1 MDEVRFRNVSLPHS
15 RYLNLNPE
23 NKKLYTKL
31 KNIEAS
37 SVDRTCSDP
46 GFEAVAAAYLKVFDD
61 VITTV
66 EEKPSDVQPA
76 CDRLAAIGRM
86 HRAKASNIPNNAFEE
101 MEEPFVHMVKDILQ
115 DRFNDKAEI
124 LFRKFFQFCLKYLLE
139 GLNS

>member
-1 MDEVRFRNVSLPHS
+1 MSENSE
-15 RYLNLNPE
+15 YLNSNPE
-23 NKKLYTKL
+23 NKNLYTKL

-46 GFEAVAAAYLKVFDD
+46 GFETVAAEYLKVFDD

-86 HRAKASNIPNNAFEE
+86 HRAKASNIPNKAFEE
-101 MEEPFVHMVKDILQ
+101 MEEPFIHMVKEILQ
-115 DRFNDKAEI
+115 DRFNDKAEG

-139 GLNS
+139 GFNS